1 MDAAVVRG
9 NGHARARGERL
20 LIGRSMGNLPSRPRP
35 LFRIP
40 PDNAGRVSQSKA
52 LQRWRKTVGAVIGT
66 AIRDSD
72 RKQVEVAKA
81 VGMSE
86 NVLSEIVQGH
96 RKTEVGEIVLI
107 ALAIDEDPVV
117 LIRRMLSWHSQ
128 SP

>member
-1 MDAAVVRG
+1 MLRYAGLMKELTRT
-9 NGHARARGERL
+9 L
-20 LIGRSMGNLPSRPRP
+20 LRNH
-35 LFRIP
+35 
-40 PDNAGRVSQSKA
+40 PDNTRRVSQGKA

-107 ALAIDEDPVV
+107 AHAIDEDPIV
-117 LIRRMLSWHSQ
+117 LLRRMLSWHSQ
-128 SP
+128 TS